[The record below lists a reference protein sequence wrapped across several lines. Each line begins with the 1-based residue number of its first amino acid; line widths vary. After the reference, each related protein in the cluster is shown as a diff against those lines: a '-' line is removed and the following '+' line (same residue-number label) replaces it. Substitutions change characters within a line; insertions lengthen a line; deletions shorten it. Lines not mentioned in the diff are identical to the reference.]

1 LCPSARC
8 RAASLRHS
16 DCAGGIG
23 GGMKVGNH
31 LGRKTRE
38 AHMPAE
44 TAQVP
49 GHNIDPKDVR
59 FEKGV
64 KS

>member
-1 LCPSARC
+1 
-8 RAASLRHS
+8 
-16 DCAGGIG
+16 
-23 GGMKVGNH
+23 MKVGNH